1 MPDAP
6 GQPPEP
12 TDQSNLGKSAAGER
26 LQAPS
31 VAGQGLLP
39 LVTSAGKSFPTP
51 VLQLKM

>member
-26 LQAPS
+26 LQ